1 MQAAQVSMDE
11 VGAALVAIAL
21 VLLAVFIPTTFI
33 GGITGMF
40 YRQFAVTIATA
51 TAISLFVSLT
61 LSPALC
67 ALLFKPHTA
76 HDESRFAAHGA
87 RARLLPHVRPGLRC
101 DGARLRP
108 ARARPGATPGSSC

>member
-1 MQAAQVSMDE
+1 MDE

-33 GGITGMF
+33 GGITGQF

-51 TAISLFVSLT
+51 TAISLFLSLT

-67 ALLFKPHTA
+67 ALLFKPHGA
-76 HDESRFAAHGA
+76 GA
-87 RARLLPHVRPGLRC
+87 RASRRC
-101 DGARLRP
+101 
-108 ARARPGATPGSSC
+108 